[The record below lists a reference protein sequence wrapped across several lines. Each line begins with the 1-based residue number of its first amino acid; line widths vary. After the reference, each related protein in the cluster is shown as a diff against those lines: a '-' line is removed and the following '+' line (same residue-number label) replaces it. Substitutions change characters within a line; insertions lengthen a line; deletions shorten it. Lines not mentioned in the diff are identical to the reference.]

1 MASNAPACKVEALD
15 RAAVAEAPAAPAVP
29 VPAAVPVAP
38 APGMLT
44 MVALDDPVVLEM
56 RAPKLM
62 IAGLFNTKN
71 QVNITDLLLE
81 KCGMTYPARTEAS
94 ETEGPVVKTT

>member
-1 MASNAPACKVEALD
+1 MIYRRKAKAAATVASKAPACKVEALD
-15 RAAVAEAPAAPAVP
+15 LAAVVAPAAAA

-38 APGMLT
+38 AAGMLT

-62 IAGLFNTKN
+62 IAGLFNTKDK
-71 QVNITDLLLE
+71 VNINDWLLE
-81 KCGMTYPARTEAS
+81 KKA
-94 ETEGPVVKTT
+94 